1 MFTGFD
7 SKKNYKKILTDRFNV
22 YTQPLANHLLSLA
35 LLASFTIDKY
45 ATKDVLHVWCDNS
58 LPNIIAGV
66 LSFQ

>member
-45 ATKDVLHVWCDNS
+45 ATKDVLHV
-58 LPNIIAGV
+58 
-66 LSFQ
+66 